1 MKKAKK
7 ALPKK
12 KIQPKKKPAKKPEK
26 KAKAE
31 AVEEVLAEDSEKK
44 PKLANTMTKVTCPD
58 CKEDFDI
65 DKNLYEAG
73 DIVECP
79 ECHSVVIVEVKSG
92 KFCLASEKEKYFDDD
107 SEEAA
112 EEAEE

>member
-1 MKKAKK
+1 MKKARK

-12 KIQPKKKPAKKPEK
+12 KIKPKKKPAKKQEK
-26 KAKAE
+26 KAKKE
-31 AVEEVLAEDSEKK
+31 IVEEGLVEVVEKK
-44 PKLANTMTKVTCPD
+44 PKLANTLTKVTCPD

-107 SEEAA
+107 SEEVA